1 MLLGIDL
8 MPGIPIGSA
17 LAAMHLMA
25 FEGTSGLNASV

>member
-8 MPGIPIGSA
+8 VPGIQNGST

-25 FEGTSGLNASV
+25 FELTSGLNTSV